1 VLVARHPRLRFT
13 AEFTAACRTEAAR
26 VPRGRVQC
34 LRRHGAFDL
43 AIRLAAFS
51 G

>member
-1 VLVARHPRLRFT
+1 MLVAQHPRLGCT

-26 VPRGRVQC
+26 VPRGRVQF
-34 LRRHGAFDL
+34 LRRYGAFDL
-43 AIRLAAFS
+43 AIRLAPFR